1 MDEIKEIYKR
11 FLRDE
16 CTKEELAVLLKFFDI
31 EDDPQYLHQ
40 FVEDSLRE
48 VDSQNLKEQPPYYL
62 NGVVKRNLEVLRNEI
77 KHPKQQNGKLRKLI
91 IGLSLAAS
99 ICIAS
104 WFSYLYLKG
113 WQETDSV
120 ELISEFG
127 DVAPGTNRAML
138 SLSDGKSIELD
149 GSQGA
154 IQVEGNSVKYSDGSE
169 VVDASNVQVAT
180 LSTPRAGQYQ
190 LCLPDGTR
198 VWLNAESSIEYPLEF
213 LGKERLVRVSGEAF
227 FEVTHNETQPFVVE
241 AERQRIQV
249 LGTSFNVQSYDG
261 DPMSSTTLVN
271 GQVEIM
277 DNASGKT
284 ALLSSGQHAVSQNG
298 SMHINRVDPSDYI
311 AWKDNYF
318 VFESM
323 PLRTILKH
331 LSRWY
336 DVEVDYE
343 QFPNDLLSARVKRD
357 KNLSSVLNA
366 ISKTTGI
373 NFYIKGRRVM
383 VKN

>member
-31 EDDPQYLHQ
+31 EDDSQYLHQ
-40 FVEDSLRE
+40 LVEDTLRE
-48 VDSQNLKEQPPYYL
+48 VDSQNLKEQPPYYIK
-62 NGVVKRNLEVLRNEI
+62 GVVERNLEVLRNEI
-77 KHPKQQNGKLRKLI
+77 KHPSQQNGKLRKLI

-120 ELISEFG
+120 EHISEFG

-154 IQVEGNSVKYSDGSE
+154 IQVNGNSLKYSDGSE
-169 VVDASNVQVAT
+169 IVSTSKVQMAT
-180 LSTPRAGQYQ
+180 VSTPRAGQYQ
-190 LCLPDGTR
+190 VSLPDGTR
-198 VWLNAESSIEYPLEF
+198 VWLNAESSIEYPMEF
-213 LGKERLVRVSGEAF
+213 LGKERLVKVSGEAY
-227 FEVTHNETQPFVVE
+227 FEVTHNEDLPFVVE
-241 AERQRIQV
+241 SERQRIQV
-249 LGTSFNVQSYDG
+249 LGTSFNVQSYNDE
-261 DPMSSTTLVN
+261 PLSSTTLVN
-271 GQVEIM
+271 GEIEIQ
-277 DNASGKT
+277 DYASGKS
-284 ALLSSGQHAVSQNG
+284 ALLSPGQHAISKDGGLTVNDVEPY
-298 SMHINRVDPSDYI
+298 NFI

-318 VFESM
+318 VFESV

-343 QFPNDLLSARVKRD
+343 QFPNELLSARVKRD
-357 KNLSSVLNA
+357 KNLSSVLHA

-373 NFYIKGRRVM
+373 NFHIKGRRVI
-383 VKN
+383 VEN